1 MVPFSGSISPVRIF
15 MKVDLPAPLGP
26 VIAYRRPGRN
36 VAVTSSNKM
45 RAPKR
50 IVTSL
55 TDIKVKDTYLGFAD
69 RTNSGNGTALKFYYT
84 APVTNYLLPS
94 LGAAGGAVNCR
105 FTDSR

>member
-69 RTNSGNGTALKFYYT
+69 RTNSGNGTASKFYYS
-84 APVTNYLLPS
+84 APVFETSGKLLTTVKRYS
-94 LGAAGGAVNCR
+94 
-105 FTDSR
+105 

>member
-1 MVPFSGSISPVRIF
+1 MN
-15 MKVDLPAPLGP
+15 VDLPAPLGP
-26 VIAYRRPGRN
+26 VIAYRRPERN

-69 RTNSGNGTALKFYYT
+69 RTNSGNGTALRFYYT
-84 APVTNYLLPS
+84 APVFETLPRYLLAAGVAFP
-94 LGAAGGAVNCR
+94 GAAGGAVNCR
-105 FTDSR
+105 FTGSR